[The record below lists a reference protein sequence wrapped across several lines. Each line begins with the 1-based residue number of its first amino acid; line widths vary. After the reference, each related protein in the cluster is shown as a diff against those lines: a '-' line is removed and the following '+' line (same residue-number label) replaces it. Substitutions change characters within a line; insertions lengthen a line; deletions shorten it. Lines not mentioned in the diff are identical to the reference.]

1 MFTANEDGK
10 GHKNITEPSLTF
22 TVTQSK
28 SSSPPPSPP
37 PSPLPPPS
45 LPPPSPL
52 PPYLKQTR
60 ELRHLIYNMG
70 DSISYHFI

>member
-10 GHKNITEPSLTF
+10 GHKNITEPSVTF

-28 SSSPPPSPP
+28 SSSP
-37 PSPLPPPS
+37 
-45 LPPPSPL
+45 